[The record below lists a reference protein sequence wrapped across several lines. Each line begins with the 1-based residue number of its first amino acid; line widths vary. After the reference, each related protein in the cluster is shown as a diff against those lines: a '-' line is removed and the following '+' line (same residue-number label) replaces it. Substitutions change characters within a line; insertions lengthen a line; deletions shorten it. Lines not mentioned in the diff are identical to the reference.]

1 MAREQLK
8 TLTESMYYILLT
20 LLKPQHGY
28 GIMQEVDS
36 ITKGRVKVGAGTLYN
51 LLSRF
56 EEEEIITQVVE
67 DNRKKVYLISEKGLT
82 ILRAE
87 HQRLNQLVEDGMVLL
102 EEGRQ
107 SNET

>member
-82 ILRAE
+82 ILKAE
-87 HQRLNQLVEDGMVLL
+87 YQRLNQLVEDG
-102 EEGRQ
+102 
-107 SNET
+107 

>member
-87 HQRLNQLVEDGMVLL
+87 YQRLNQLVEDGMVLL